1 MKRLLLILAI
11 AFPVFISCEKAPSSE
26 ESSRELQTLKEL
38 GVDVS
43 GMKHIYTSNSFVVSS
58 TANYS
63 NSFGEVICVLKGN
76 QYTFF
81 IVNHIYG
88 DNGESKELITNFS
101 IPYEEK
107 GSTTVDVGY
116 GEKKTVDFAGVQTF
130 LGLYDNGVTYLPI
143 KDWYHEPIKDG
154 THLAGSIA
162 EKTDNP
168 RMVIHSSKGTKV
180 FSVDEINDSGLLA
193 PEYNGGVLYNGVG
206 YSATGEK
213 LFTFGSTLNQMFFRP
228 MDTRSLLIDWN
239 PISADEYLSVRFDLG
254 STKAQEGIVTC
265 DGRLLSIKE
274 NEVVWYASNKVATA
288 IREKGI
294 NLASNDRIDSVT
306 PVSKQN
312 GIFKYKVSGIQ
323 YSGTKLDFTIA
334 LDVNTQSVTIE

>member
-11 AFPVFISCEKAPSSE
+11 ILPVFISCEKTPSSE

-43 GMKHIYTSNSFVVSS
+43 GMKLIYVSNSFIVSS
-58 TANYS
+58 TANYA
-63 NSFGEVICVLKGN
+63 NSSGEVICVLKGT

-101 IPYEEK
+101 IPYEDK
-107 GSTTVDVGY
+107 GSTTVDIGY

-130 LGLYDNGVTYLPI
+130 LGLYDNGVAYLPI
-143 KDWYHEPIKDG
+143 KDWYHEPIKEG
-154 THLAGSIA
+154 IHLAGSIA

-168 RMVIHSSKGTKV
+168 RMIIHSSKGTKV
-180 FSVDEINDSGLLA
+180 FPVDEINDSGLLA

-213 LFTFGSTLNQMFFRP
+213 LFSFGSTLNQMFFRP
-228 MDTRSLLIDWN
+228 MDTGSLFKEWN
-239 PISADEYLSVRFDLG
+239 PISADEYFAVRFYLG
-254 STKAQEGIVTC
+254 STKAQEGIITC
-265 DGRLLSIKE
+265 DSRLLNIGE
-274 NEVVWYASNKVATA
+274 DEVVWYTSSNVATA

-294 NLASNDRIDSVT
+294 TLASNDRIDSVT
-306 PVSKQN
+306 PVSKKD
-312 GIFKYKVSGIQ
+312 GVFKYKVSGIQ
-323 YSGTKLDFTIA
+323 YSGNKLDFTIA
-334 LDVNTQSVTIE
+334 LNTNNQTVEIE